1 MLLSRQY
8 YQMVDPEQL
17 TLPAPRFLRLPE
29 VQRQI
34 YKNMFDDRMQ
44 WPPPERY
51 KFRVLKRLVEAMEKA
66 IEDPEEDEISDDLS
80 NRLTQ
85 HMARP
90 FPTASDAAQQ
100 KSYVTYSAPSR
111 DALASQITV
120 LEARSLLASSGTT
133 GFRTWEA
140 ALHLGAFLFSENG
153 REYVNDKTILELG
166 AGTGFLSIFCAKH
179 LGATHVLATDGSVKV
194 VNDIKVNASLNL
206 VDDHQRFE
214 TAILQWG
221 HTLIGGVTDR
231 RDRGGHC
238 DLILGADVTYDV
250 NSMPALIA
258 TIRDLFELYPQVTIL
273 ISATV
278 RNQDTLAVFLGAC
291 DMNGFDVEHLDF
303 PVPKREDQI
312 GFFIPTSTTIK
323 IFLITNSRGSTDAF
337 AL

>member
-1 MLLSRQY
+1 
-8 YQMVDPEQL
+8 
-17 TLPAPRFLRLPE
+17 
-29 VQRQI
+29 
-34 YKNMFDDRMQ
+34 
-44 WPPPERY
+44 
-51 KFRVLKRLVEAMEKA
+51 
-66 IEDPEEDEISDDLS
+66 
-80 NRLTQ
+80 
-85 HMARP
+85 MARP
-90 FPTASDAAQQ
+90 FPVASDAAQQ
-100 KSYVTYSAPSR
+100 KSYVTYSAPGR
-111 DALASQITV
+111 DALASQVTV

-166 AGTGFLSIFCAKH
+166 AGTGFLSLFCAKH

-221 HTLIGGVTDR
+221 HSLIGGVTDC
-231 RDRGGHC
+231 RDRGGHY
-238 DLILGADVTYDV
+238 DLILGADVTYDA

-258 TIRDLFELYPQVTIL
+258 TIRDLFELYPQAIVL

-278 RNQDTLAVFLGAC
+278 RNQDTMAVFLGAC
-291 DMNGFDVEHLDF
+291 GIAHPSFKPRVSSLRSVGMNGFDIEHLDF

-312 GFFIPTSTTIK
+312 GFFIPTSTPIK